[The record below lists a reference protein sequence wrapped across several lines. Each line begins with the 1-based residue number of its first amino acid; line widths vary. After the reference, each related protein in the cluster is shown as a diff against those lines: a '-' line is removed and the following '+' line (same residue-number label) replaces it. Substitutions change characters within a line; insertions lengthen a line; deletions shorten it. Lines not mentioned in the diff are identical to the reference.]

1 MNGAYGECRSGL
13 RVVGV
18 GRVYYNDFFVFVLL
32 FVFCFVFCFLLFIMA

>member
-18 GRVYYNDFFVFVLL
+18 GRVYYNDFFCFVF